1 VSAAASWSS
10 RTVIRAQPARVLD
23 TLTDPD
29 ACARWSP
36 IAFSLDDAGSDRLR
50 AGTSHRVS
58 GKLFGAPVRFRLHT
72 LAADVG
78 GLRLHAQGPIDLRV
92 HYSLTPIALGCA
104 VDAHVS
110 IHPPRGRL
118 GRLIAHATR
127 TLLAAGTLD
136 DALERMAHE
145 AERSAPAAP
154 ARAGSNVA
162 SSAATTPP
170 SAITSNP
177 R

>member
-1 VSAAASWSS
+1 VSAVASWSS

-36 IAFSLDDAGSDRLR
+36 VAFSLDDGGSHRLR
-50 AGTSHRVS
+50 AGTTCRVS
-58 GKLFGAPVRFRLHT
+58 GKLFGAPVRFRLDT
-72 LAADVG
+72 LAADVR
-78 GLRLHAQGPIDLRV
+78 GLRLHAHGPIDLRV

-110 IHPPRGRL
+110 VHPSRGHL
-118 GRLIAHATR
+118 GRLIAHATG

-145 AERSAPAAP
+145 AERP
-154 ARAGSNVA
+154 ARR
-162 SSAATTPP
+162 ATRGT
-170 SAITSNP
+170 